1 MRVGRCFC
9 PKSNVFSPSAILPAR
24 RGAVSSNLPPPSHE
38 LTFPSS
44 CKQKQSLHLERWHL
58 EQSYSRHGLP
68 TGTTPSE
75 AGGAHAQR
83 GKERPSLAS
92 ISIAERG
99 HQLYVS
105 RCEGLQL
112 PASSVLL
119 ACMPTRVGTHS
130 LLIKLVIGDLEEFVD
145 PWTAFAS
152 VESK

>member
-1 MRVGRCFC
+1 M
-9 PKSNVFSPSAILPAR
+9 
-24 RGAVSSNLPPPSHE
+24 
-38 LTFPSS
+38 
-44 CKQKQSLHLERWHL
+44 
-58 EQSYSRHGLP
+58 
-68 TGTTPSE
+68 
-75 AGGAHAQR
+75 
-83 GKERPSLAS
+83 AS